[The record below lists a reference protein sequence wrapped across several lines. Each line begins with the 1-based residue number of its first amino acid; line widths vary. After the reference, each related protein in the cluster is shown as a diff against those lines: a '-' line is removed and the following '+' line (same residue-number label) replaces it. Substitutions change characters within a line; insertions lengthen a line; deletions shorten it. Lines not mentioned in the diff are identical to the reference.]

1 MANIRSAD
9 KNIRKANTLT
19 MHNQSVKSRIRA
31 LRKKVIDDAIGKKD
45 AADVAPF
52 ISEYC
57 SVLDKAAKTSV
68 SKPQHVYS
76 KGDGSWG
83 VKSTGA
89 SRARSVHATQEQAI
103 KAAKSLAQ
111 VYHSELIVHGRD
123 GRVQERCSYED
134 APRSGRVQ

>member
-1 MANIRSAD
+1 MANIRSAA
-9 KNIRKANTLT
+9 KNILKANTLT
-19 MHNQSVKSRIRA
+19 MHDQSVKSRIRA
-31 LRKKVIDDAIGKKD
+31 LRKKVMDAIEKKD
-45 AADVAPF
+45 AAATALL
-52 ISEYC
+52 SEFA
-57 SVLDKAAKTSV
+57 SATDKAAKTSV

-123 GRVQERCSYED
+123 GRVLERCSYED
-134 APRSGRVQ
+134 SPRSGRVQ

>member
-9 KNIRKANTLT
+9 KNIRKANTLK

-31 LRKKVIDDAIGKKD
+31 LRKKVIAAIEKKD
-45 AADVAPF
+45 ATALL
-52 ISEYC
+52 SEFA
-57 SVLDKAAKTSV
+57 SAADKAAKTSV

-134 APRSGRVQ
+134 SPRSGRVQ